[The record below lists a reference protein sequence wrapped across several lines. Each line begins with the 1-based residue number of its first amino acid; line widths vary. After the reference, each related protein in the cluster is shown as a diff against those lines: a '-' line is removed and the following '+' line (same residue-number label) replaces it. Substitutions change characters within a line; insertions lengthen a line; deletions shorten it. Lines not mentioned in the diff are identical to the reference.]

1 MVRPKRRKYRDN
13 PYTLFYDDNNHIYFV
28 IFKNARGIINKVGVP
43 FDVYNAFN
51 LFELQDLS
59 ELNEYDNHIEHSNLY
74 EETLYKRMNYTEEL
88 VDDYVIRKS
97 TYEDLIDA
105 INKLPEI
112 QKRRIKKYYFDE
124 KNEYDIA
131 KEEDTS
137 HQAVHQ
143 SLSIAIRNLKEILK
157 KYLD

>member
-1 MVRPKRRKYRDN
+1 MVGPKRRKYKDN
-13 PYTLFYDDNNHIYFV
+13 PYTLFYDDINHIYFI
-28 IFKNARGIINKVGVP
+28 IFKNAHGIINKVSVP

-59 ELNEYDNHIEHSNLY
+59 ELNEYDNHIEHNDLY
-74 EETLYKRMNYTEEL
+74 EESLYKRINHKEEL

-97 TYEDLIDA
+97 TYEDLIIA

-112 QKRRIKKYYFDE
+112 QRRRIEKYYFDE
-124 KNEYDIA
+124 KNEYEIA
-131 KEEDTS
+131 KEENAS

-143 SLSIAIRNLKEILK
+143 SLSIAIKNLKELLK
-157 KYLD
+157 KYFD